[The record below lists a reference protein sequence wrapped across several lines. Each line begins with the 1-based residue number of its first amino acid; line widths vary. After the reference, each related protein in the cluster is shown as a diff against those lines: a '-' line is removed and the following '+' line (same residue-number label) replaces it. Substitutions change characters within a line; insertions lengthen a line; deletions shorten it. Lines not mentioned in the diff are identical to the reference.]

1 MLRLTEDLV
10 TSTAEILHGKFH
22 SLCNVIT
29 NGNVGQKC
37 DLARVIL
44 CNIFLLQSDVE
55 CIFLTDNL
63 NSSHESYPQVMREQD
78 EFGDMRFQN
87 IVSGFLF
94 GLRYIYHLVYA
105 FLNYDFQYILRT
117 DDDYFI
123 CLDRLLYE
131 LPSRTLP
138 MFHWGYVHLDRPSV
152 IRPDESIA
160 MFSKDVIARYLF
172 QDPSTLYCH
181 AMGGQQV
188 ALWTANL
195 NIKKIFRHDSRLLHD
210 DIIRNAKAVLSKKSF
225 CEKYIGIHR
234 SLPNYMMH
242 FWKYR
247 YSSNSKFHFK
257 GNLMTNLRLIDTRGV
272 FNWNDFGPEA
282 RYEPQL
288 CIKKSVWTSHQ
299 WGHPGE
305 NGTFYPG
312 FIEYRL
318 GEKLSEWLE
327 NPNYSQF
334 EKLGGFDFIQDV
346 ASTRK
351 HDKHNNSKDQ

>member
-10 TSTAEILHGKFH
+10 TFTAEILHGKLH

-44 CNIFLLQSDVE
+44 RNIFLLQPDVE

-87 IVSGFLF
+87 IVGGFLF

-138 MFHWGYVHLDRPSV
+138 MFHWRYVHLDRPSV

-160 MFSKDVIARYLF
+160 MFSKDVIIRYLF

-188 ALWTANL
+188 VLWTANL

-210 DIIRNAKAVLSKKSF
+210 DIIRNAKAVLSKKSL

-234 SLPNYMMH
+234 LLPNYMMH

-257 GNLMTNLRLIDTRGV
+257 GNLMTNSRLFDTRGV

-299 WGHPGE
+299 RGHPGE

-312 FIEYRL
+312 FTEYRL
-318 GEKLSEWLE
+318 GKNFLNGL
-327 NPNYSQF
+327 
-334 EKLGGFDFIQDV
+334 KIQII
-346 ASTRK
+346 ASLK
-351 HDKHNNSKDQ
+351 N

>member
-1 MLRLTEDLV
+1 MLRPTADLV
-10 TSTAEILHGKFH
+10 AFTEEISHKKLYF
-22 SLCNVIT
+22 LCSVIT
-29 NGNVGQKC
+29 KGNVGKKF

-44 CNIFLLQSDVE
+44 CNIFLLQPDVE
-55 CIFLTDNL
+55 CIFITDNL

-78 EFGDMRFQN
+78 EFDDMRFQN
-87 IVSGFLF
+87 MVGGFMF

-117 DDDYFI
+117 DDDYFV

-131 LPSRTLP
+131 LPSRPLP

-160 MFSKDVIARYLF
+160 MFSKDVIAKYLF
-172 QDPSTLYCH
+172 QNPSTLYCH
-181 AMGGQQV
+181 AMGDQQV

-195 NIKKIFRHDSRLLHD
+195 KIKNLFRHDSRLLHD
-210 DIIRNAKAVLSKKSF
+210 DIIRDANAVLSKKSF

-234 SLPNYMMH
+234 SLPNYMIH

-247 YSSNSKFHFK
+247 YSSNSTFHFA
-257 GNLMTNLRLIDTRGV
+257 GNLMTNSRLIDTRGV
-272 FNWNDFGPEA
+272 FNWHDFGPEA

-299 WGHPGE
+299 RGHPGE
-305 NGTFYPG
+305 NGEFYPG
-312 FIEYRL
+312 FLEYRL
-318 GEKLSEWLE
+318 GQKLSKWLE

-334 EKLGGFDFIQDV
+334 KKLGGFDFIQD
-346 ASTRK
+346 APSTKK
-351 HDKHNNSKDQ
+351 HEIYNDTKDQ